1 MKRLSENEI
10 RKSWLDFFKSK
21 GHYEM
26 PSASLIPNNDPSLL
40 WINSGVATLKPYFSG
55 LQKPICNRLTSSQK
69 WIRTNDSENVGIT
82 SRHHTF
88 FEMLGNFSI
97 GDYFKKEAIAFAY
110 EYLVKVLEMDVN
122 KLYITVFEDDTD
134 AYNYWLSHGIDKSH
148 IFLGNRDRN
157 FWDVGNG
164 PCGPCTEIY
173 YDRGEKYD
181 PKHIGIELLA
191 KDIENDRY
199 VEIWNVVFS
208 QFNNDGKNNY
218 TELAQKNI
226 ETGCGLERMACV
238 MQEVPTNYDSDF
250 FVNII
255 NKAQEYSTGMKY
267 NSDAYFTNDAKQKWI
282 NRNYIV
288 VVDHLKASSFAIA
301 DGGSPSGKDRGAV
314 LRKLIRRAI
323 VCAWFLKLKEGWL
336 DAVIDA
342 IIEANKEYYPYLI
355 ERKDDIKRVIAQEN
369 NLFQRTFTNGIK
381 LFEKAT
387 QSQKKLSGADA
398 FKLSDTYGFPYE
410 VIVSMCKDNDIELD
424 VEAYNKEMELHQEQ
438 SGTKAN
444 IKAMTSQNPNLVNF
458 TLPSFFDYE
467 RLEIK
472 QAKIISIFNEQLE
485 PIDSASGK
493 AWLVFDTT
501 VFYATS
507 GGQRHD
513 DGYIVYNQQKFNIIN
528 VIKGPNG
535 QHLHLVDS
543 NGVIINV
550 NDYAELVVDKHVRLA
565 TTRNHSCE
573 HLLQKALQES
583 ISKAIYQQGAS
594 KNAEKVTFD
603 FSYADKLTT
612 DKIIKAEDKVNE
624 YIATKAPVIIKEM
637 TLEEAKKLGAK
648 AYFEKVYSKLG
659 NKLRVVIMDGVTA
672 EICAGTHVQNLGD
685 IQQYMITDFETK
697 GAGFYRITG
706 ISGNFNINA
715 FLKKQIGDIKAEV
728 NKMVDD
734 LKSKNINDKAFNEM
748 VSKLSFDYDRHNY
761 HLLKDQI
768 IPVNEA
774 YKELLKEY
782 VRHSN
787 VDESNNI
794 KNEFNKDKPINF
806 KVFNNADKKILMN
819 ALNMLAKE
827 NPDQAFVAL
836 KDNGSKVSYVVTSG
850 DNCGYKANFIIDK
863 INKLCEGFGGGNAG
877 FAQGGT
883 PHADKKNEVISYLET
898 LA

>member
-1 MKRLSENEI
+1 MKRLSANEI

-55 LQKPICNRLTSSQK
+55 IQKPICNRLVSSQK
-69 WIRTNDSENVGIT
+69 CIRTNDIENVGIT

-97 GDYFKKEAIAFAY
+97 GDYFKKEAIEFAY

-122 KLYITVFEDDTD
+122 KLYITVYKEDND
-134 AYNYWLSHGIDKSH
+134 AYDYWIAMGINKSH
-148 IFLGNRDRN
+148 IFLGDKNRN

-173 YDRGEKYD
+173 YDRGEKFD
-181 PKHIGIELLA
+181 PNKQGIKLLE

-208 QFNNDGKNNY
+208 QYNNDGKNNY

-226 ETGCGLERMACV
+226 DTGCGLERLACV
-238 MQEVPTNYDSDF
+238 MQDVPTNYDSDF

-255 NKAQEYSTGMKY
+255 NRAQKYANDMKY
-267 NSDAYFTNDAKQKWI
+267 NSEAYFSSDKKQKWI

-288 VVDHLKASSFAIA
+288 IVDHLKASTFAIA
-301 DGGSPSGKDRGAV
+301 DGGQPSGKDRGAV

-336 DAVIDA
+336 DVVIDA
-342 IIEANKEYYPYLI
+342 IVDTNKVYYPYLA
-355 ERKDDIKRVIAQEN
+355 ERKDDIKRIIAQEN

-387 QSQKKLSGADA
+387 HGRKELSGSDA
-398 FKLSDTYGFPYE
+398 FKLTDTYGFPYE
-410 VIVSMCKDNDIELD
+410 VILSMCNDNDIKL
-424 VEAYNKEMELHQEQ
+424 NIKEYQEQ
-438 SGTKAN
+438 MSEHQADSGLKTN

-458 TLPSFFDYE
+458 TMTSYFDYDKLKIE
-467 RLEIK
+467 NS
-472 QAKIISIFNEQLE
+472 KIIAMFDNQFE
-485 PIDSASGK
+485 PIASGANK
-493 AWLVFDTT
+493 VWLVFEDT

-507 GGQRHD
+507 GGQKHD
-513 DGYIVYNQQKFNIIN
+513 SGYIVINDNKYSVIN

-535 QHLHLVDS
+535 QHLHLIDVD
-543 NGVIINV
+543 NNIINV
-550 NDYAELVVDKHVRLA
+550 GDYATLVVDEKNRLD

-583 ISKAIYQQGAS
+583 ISKSIYQQGAS
-594 KNAEKVTFD
+594 KNAERVTFD
-603 FSYADKLTT
+603 FSYNDKLTT
-612 DKIIKAEDKVNE
+612 DKIVKAENKVNE
-624 YIATKAPVIIKEM
+624 YIQTKAPVTISEM

-659 NKLRVVIMDGVTA
+659 NKLRVVNMEGVTA
-672 EICAGTHVQNLGD
+672 EICAGTHVKNLGD
-685 IQQYMITDFETK
+685 IQEYMIVDFETK

-706 ISGNFNINA
+706 ISGKDNINK
-715 FLKKQIGDIKAEV
+715 FLTKSIGEIKSKV
-728 NKMVDD
+728 DKMLLD
-734 LKSKNINDKAFNEM
+734 LKSKNIKNQEFD
-748 VSKLSFDYDRHNY
+748 VLIGKLSFDLNRTNY
-761 HLLKDQI
+761 HKLQDQI
-768 IPVNEA
+768 IDVDNA
-774 YKELLKEY
+774 YKDLLKEY
-782 VRHSN
+782 VRSSN
-787 VDESNNI
+787 VDESNNL
-794 KNEFNKDKPINF
+794 KNEFSKDNAVNF
-806 KVFNNADKKILMN
+806 KQFKDADKKILVN
-819 ALNMLAKE
+819 ALNMLSKE
-827 NPDQAFVAL
+827 NVDKAFIAL
-836 KDNGSKVSYVVTSG
+836 NENGPKLSYVITTGINSK
-850 DNCGYKANFIIDK
+850 YKATDIINE
-863 INKLCEGFGGGNAG
+863 INKICQGFGGGNNN

-883 PHADKKNEVISYLET
+883 PHGEKKHEVVKYLET
-898 LA
+898 LK